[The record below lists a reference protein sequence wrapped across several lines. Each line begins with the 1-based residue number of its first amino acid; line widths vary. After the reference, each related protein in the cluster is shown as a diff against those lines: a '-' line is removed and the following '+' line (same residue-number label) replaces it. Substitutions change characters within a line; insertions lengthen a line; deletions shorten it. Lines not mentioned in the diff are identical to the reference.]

1 MLEMSQLRGPSC
13 SAGTN
18 TVSHLVPITA
28 VLKSNLLSLYR
39 SPCKRRE
46 GQLHE
51 WECSLGETD
60 SSCPKSAPPAELCAL
75 GGPNPRPAVGRL
87 IQPLLATAAGM
98 APRFSVLVFHLLVNY
113 LAFAEHSMT
122 W

>member
-18 TVSHLVPITA
+18 RVSHLVPITA
-28 VLKSNLLSLYR
+28 VLESNLLSLYR
-39 SPCKRRE
+39 SPCKGRE

-60 SSCPKSAPPAELCAL
+60 SSCPKSAPPAELCA
-75 GGPNPRPAVGRL
+75 PRVPDSQASSRTAHPASARHGSRHGTKIVR
-87 IQPLLATAAGM
+87 AGFPP
-98 APRFSVLVFHLLVNY
+98 ACKLPGIC
-113 LAFAEHSMT
+113 
-122 W
+122 